1 MVGLCLLGGCY
12 PTGTDLYMQLQ
23 DEDPSVRNQAIV
35 RAGQLKDQKA
45 IPFLV
50 DRLTDSQED
59 CRLFAILALDR
70 ITGRTMGYN
79 YYEPAD
85 KRAEAVRRWRQWM
98 ETGRSD
104 KTAKSQLEVNE

>member
-1 MVGLCLLGGCY
+1 MAGLCLLGGCY
-12 PTGTDLYMQLQ
+12 PTGADLYTQLQ
-23 DEDPSVRNQAIV
+23 DEDPSIRNQAIV

-59 CRLFAILALDR
+59 CRLFAILSLER
-70 ITGRTMGYN
+70 ITGRTRGYK

-85 KRAEAVRRWRQWM
+85 KRAEAVRRWRQWL

-104 KTAKSQLEVNE
+104 KTATSQPEVTE